1 MNDLDRLNRRLRTIK
16 LTGLGIVVLTIAVWL
31 IVSAWRVEVNGLLL
45 GEVGGS
51 YVVYS
56 MIRQGHVNDGTQGP
70 ILFASGIIGMVTR
83 WAVLAAVIVIA
94 VKVPSINVYAAVV
107 GYMLGFILI
116 IAGLYS
122 YVRNQSSIPGQ
133 GR

>member
-16 LTGLGIVVLTIAVWL
+16 LTGLGIVVLTLVVWL

-45 GEVGGS
+45 GEVGGA

-94 VKVPSINVYAAVV
+94 VKVPSINVYTAVI
-107 GYMLGFILI
+107 GYMFGFVLI